1 MKLARWR
8 ADGEDAYGLIEGDMA
23 YSVSDLFRARFHDL
37 KDVLAADAI
46 SDLRADAMTSQPVPC
61 DDITWRLPI
70 QRGARVI
77 CVGINYPKRYPLD
90 QSVTRPDNIILFAKL
105 DGTLVPHD
113 APLEIPVGEAA
124 DSFDYEGEIGVM
136 IGRTARH
143 ISAADAHAHIAGYTV
158 VNDGSVRD
166 WQRHSVHAGKNFA
179 ASGGCGPWITTAD
192 EIDEA
197 EKLILT
203 TRLNGQVVQHASASE
218 MYFSI
223 SQVVSYISHMIPLV
237 PGDLIAMG
245 SPDGTGGSRTPP
257 RFLKEGDVLEIE
269 LSGVGLLRNR
279 VGPAGPR

>member
-8 ADGEDAYGLIEGDMA
+8 ANGEDAYGLIDGVMA
-23 YSVSDLFRARFHDL
+23 YPASDPFRARFPDL
-37 KDVLAADAI
+37 VDVLAAGAI
-46 SDLRADAMTSQPVPC
+46 SDLRADAMASQPVPC

-70 QRGARVI
+70 HRGARMI

-90 QSVTRPDNIILFAKL
+90 QSVTRPENIILFAKL
-105 DGTLVPHD
+105 DGTLVPHGS
-113 APLEIPVGEAA
+113 PLEIPVGEAA
-124 DSFDYEGEIGVM
+124 DSFDYEGEIGVI

-143 ISAADAHAHIAGYTV
+143 ISAGEAHAHIAGYTV

-179 ASGGCGPWITTAD
+179 DSGGCGPWITTAD
-192 EIDEA
+192 EIDVPEA
-197 EKLILT
+197 LKLT
-203 TRLNGQVVQHASASE
+203 TRLNGQIVQHAPASE

-223 SQVVSYISHMIPLV
+223 PQVMSYISHMMPLF

-257 RFLKEGDVLEIE
+257 RFLKDGDVLEIE
-269 LSGVGLLRNR
+269 VPGVGLLRNR
-279 VGPAGPR
+279 VGKA